1 MPMSRLAGGS
11 SVMSSPSTRTR
22 PPSGRSN
29 PATTLSS
36 VVLPEPLGPR
46 MVKSSPGAMS
56 SDTPSSATT
65 SPKRRVSPSTLSAP
79 DFAANAS
86 GLLQHPGVPQ
96 LLRLVAVLGVP
107 RIVDPE
113 LLVEILRRQIGLH
126 LGIDEIQRFEV
137 EAGVAELGGVHRL
150 LLRHR
155 HLGQHLL
162 GPVAVL
168 GALGDDETALLQRAL
183 APFDLDRRALL
194 DDVVEAAV
202 PAGRQHDLLVE
213 QKLRRLLAGRPT
225 ARTRDCRSGDCA
237 SNAPR
242 ETSWRP
248 TIPPRSWDG
257 CRL

>member
-29 PATTLSS
+29 PATTCNS
-36 VVLPEPLGPR
+36 VVWPEPLGPR

-65 SPKRRVSPSTLSAP
+65 SPKRRVSPSTPSAP
-79 DFAANAS
+79 DLAANSS

-96 LLRLVAVLGVP
+96 FLRLVAVLGVP

-113 LLVEILRRQIGLH
+113 LLVEILGRQIGLH
-126 LGIDEIQRFEV
+126 LGVDEVQRFEV
-137 EAGVAELGGVHRL
+137 ETGIAELGGIDRL

-162 GPVAVL
+162 RPVDVL
-168 GALGDDETALLQRAL
+168 GAL
-183 APFDLDRRALL
+183 
-194 DDVVEAAV
+194 
-202 PAGRQHDLLVE
+202 
-213 QKLRRLLAGRPT
+213 
-225 ARTRDCRSGDCA
+225 
-237 SNAPR
+237 
-242 ETSWRP
+242 
-248 TIPPRSWDG
+248 
-257 CRL
+257 

>member
-11 SVMSSPSTRTR
+11 WVMSSPSTRTR

-65 SPKRRVSPSTLSAP
+65 SPKRRVSPSTLSSPALAAP
-79 DFAANAS
+79 ILAANAS
-86 GLLQHPGVPQ
+86 RLLQHPGVPQ
-96 LLRLVAVLGVP
+96 FLRLVAVLGVP

-113 LLVEILRRQIGLH
+113 LLVEILGRQIGLH
-126 LGIDEIQRFEV
+126 LGVDIVQRFEA
-137 EAGVAELGGVHRL
+137 ETGIAELGGVDRL

-162 GPVAVL
+162 RPVDIL
-168 GALGDDETALLQRAL
+168 GALGNDQAALLQRTPV
-183 APFDLDRRALL
+183 PFDLDRRALL
-194 DDVVEAAV
+194 YGLA
-202 PAGRQHDLLVE
+202 E
-213 QKLRRLLAGRPT
+213 QT
-225 ARTRDCRSGDCA
+225 V
-237 SNAPR
+237 APGA
-242 ETSWRP
+242 
-248 TIPPRSWDG
+248 PP
-257 CRL
+257 